1 MWRQRFLASTAAAHC
16 RRDLPPKNTPR
27 RGRGAACCQGGALS
41 VLGGLAASYGSNLL
55 GGVMVTVMLYAV
67 VLTVLAS

>member
-1 MWRQRFLASTAAAHC
+1 VHRH
-16 RRDLPPKNTPR
+16 
-27 RGRGAACCQGGALS
+27 
-41 VLGGLAASYGSNLL
+41 GSNLL